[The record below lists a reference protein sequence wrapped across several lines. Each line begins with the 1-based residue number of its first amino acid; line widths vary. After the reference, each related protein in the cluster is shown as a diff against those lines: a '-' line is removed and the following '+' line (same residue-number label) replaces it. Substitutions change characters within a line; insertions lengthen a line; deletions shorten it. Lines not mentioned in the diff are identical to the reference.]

1 VTDIEHCA
9 LGAGAD
15 GTPQTTGA
23 VIADGDWPAPINIY
37 IMKKGDRRMT
47 SANSFFTTKGLFVRR
62 LNENRY
68 TVHDVFGTSSLPFTT
83 KNETELVD
91 VLLANFKIRPLVD
104 VQNLSEFPNYSEFS
118 WNQLEYYYVAHLD
131 YALHTYLMTEPQSS
145 KYQAEKY
152 FLPVAYLELGHG
164 DGARRTLELIDRTVR
179 DAIAKGTA
187 PFSAETLET
196 WLVINQFGRIC
207 SEIMSLISRAIA
219 SFIDLL
225 KAQRSCIINS
235 VPSISQLRTNE
246 VIHHGRD
253 SYAAATAASMSAI
266 SMCTSLDLLSKLIH
280 YLDQLDPKALKFKAA
295 GGCHFSDLT
304 KLNAGRVPKE
314 IGNELM
320 LERRSNAD
328 IAELIQ
334 FRHDVVHSTSALEL
348 EKVYVGIA
356 TAEINDMPLYY
367 SFQGWRDC
375 LPNGQP
381 ERYLGRD
388 FFIEKHQDIEQRLF
402 TWLQSVISLQLRA
415 GKRIHEYLLANKMD

>member
-1 VTDIEHCA
+1 MARAHQRLHHE
-9 LGAGAD
+9 
-15 GTPQTTGA
+15 
-23 VIADGDWPAPINIY
+23 
-37 IMKKGDRRMT
+37 KGGRCMA
-47 SANSFFTTKGLFVRR
+47 SENSLLTTKGMFVRR
-62 LNENRY
+62 LDENRY
-68 TVHDVFGTSSLPFTT
+68 TVHDVFGTSSLPFTAEDET
-83 KNETELVD
+83 KLIS
-91 VLLANFKIRPLVD
+91 VLSADFKIRPLVD
-104 VQNLSEFPNYSEFS
+104 VQNLSEFPHYSEFS

-131 YALHTYLMTEPQSS
+131 YALHNYFMTAPQLS
-145 KYQAEKY
+145 KYQEEKY
-152 FLPVAYLELGHG
+152 FLPIAYLDLGHG
-164 DGARRTLELIDRTVR
+164 EGARQTLELIDKTVR
-179 DAIAKGTA
+179 DAVAKGNS

-207 SEIMSLISRAIA
+207 NEIMSLISRAIA
-219 SFIDLL
+219 LFIDLL
-225 KAQRSCIINS
+225 KAQRSCIINA

-246 VIHHGRD
+246 VIHRGRD

-304 KLNAGRVPKE
+304 KLKARRVPRE
-314 IGNELM
+314 IGDELM
-320 LERRSNAD
+320 LERQSNSD

-348 EKVYVGIA
+348 EKIYVGIA

-388 FFIEKHQDIEQRLF
+388 FFIDNHQDIEQRLF
-402 TWLQSVISLQLRA
+402 TWLRFVISLQLRA
-415 GKRIHEYLLANKMD
+415 GKQIHEFLLTNKAD